1 MTVVP
6 LVTGALG
13 TPAKALEERW
23 MYHLYIYIHV
33 NKLQSRIENG
43 EKQIIELLV

>member
-6 LVTGALG
+6 LVAGALG

-33 NKLQSRIENG
+33 NKLQRRSENG
-43 EKQIIELLV
+43 GKQIIELLV